1 MLVIMPV
8 DIQQGLDE
16 WPYWGGDRS
25 TPDFESN
32 VATLLAAAR
41 DAGQSLIH
49 VKHNSTNPDS
59 PLRPGQAG
67 NDFKTES
74 RPLEGEPVIGKTV
87 NSAFIGTDLD
97 TRLKALGAD
106 RLVIFGLTTQHC
118 VSTTV
123 RMAGNLGFETFLVA
137 DATAAFPIRDANG
150 HVMDA
155 ETVHRVH
162 LASIDG
168 EFATVIST
176 QEAVSLIRSAG

>member
-1 MLVIMPV
+1 MVVILPV

-16 WPYWGGDRS
+16 WTYWGGDRS
-25 TPDFESN
+25 TPDLEAN
-32 VATLLAAAR
+32 VAALLAAAR
-41 DAGQSLIH
+41 TVGQAPVH

-67 NDFKTES
+67 NDFKPEA
-74 RPLEGEPVIGKTV
+74 RPLEGEVVIEKTV
-87 NSAFIGTDLD
+87 NSAFIGTGLEQ
-97 TRLKALGAD
+97 RLNVMGAD
-106 RLVIFGLTTQHC
+106 RLIIFGLTTQHC

-123 RMAGNLGFETFLVA
+123 RMAGNLGFETFLVG

-176 QEAVSLIRSAG
+176 QEAVSLIHPAG